1 MGLISDLI
9 EVRRKAK
16 VRRAL
21 EATLKPDPGY
31 RERRL
36 SQFTPERRKR
46 YERNVRDAGL

>member
-9 EVRRKAK
+9 EARRKAK

-21 EATLKPDPGY
+21 EATMKPDPGY

-36 SQFTPERRKR
+36 SQYSPERRRR
-46 YERNVRDAGL
+46 YERNVQGL